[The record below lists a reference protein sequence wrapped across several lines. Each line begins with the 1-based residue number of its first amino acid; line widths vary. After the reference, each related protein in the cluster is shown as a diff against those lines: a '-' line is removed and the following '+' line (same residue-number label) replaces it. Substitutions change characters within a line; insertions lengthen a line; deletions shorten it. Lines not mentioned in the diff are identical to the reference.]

1 MPATAATIDLPS
13 PDIVSSSSNVNP
25 NGKERSGGLLNPYA
39 LLLSMAKGW
48 RRMDGGSCEL
58 CKIINYQSFLHP
70 DYREIIHY
78 SVIFVSRYRKP

>member
-48 RRMDGGSCEL
+48 RRMDGGSCE
-58 CKIINYQSFLHP
+58 
-70 DYREIIHY
+70 
-78 SVIFVSRYRKP
+78 